1 RRKDSGRAA
10 TSFPYEPPETTH
22 RTRKWPEGAPEV
34 IVMNAISPTSILEH
48 KENPSKDISSA
59 ASRIGQSAGDGA
71 PAEAVLLD
79 AYSRA
84 VVDAAET
91 VGPAVLHLQVEA
103 ANGRGGAGSGVVFT
117 PDGYVLTNSHV
128 AGSAKHLLA
137 TFPDGR
143 TMGASLVGDDPDT
156 DLAVLR
162 LDGEAP
168 AYAKLG
174 DARRLRVGQL
184 AIAIGNPFGFQA
196 TVTAGVVSALGRS
209 LRTRSGRLIDSVIQ
223 TDAALNP
230 GNSGG
235 PLVTPAGEVI
245 GINTAIIAAAQ
256 GICFSISANTVE
268 FVAARLI
275 RDGRVR
281 RCYIGIAGQN
291 VPLPRRVVR
300 FHELARESGVRVQST
315 SPDGAARAAG
325 LSSGDIIVAIDSIPV
340 GDVDELHRLMTE
352 ERVGKPVPVTVL
364 RLLQKLDLAVTP
376 RESPP
381 RPAA

>member
-48 KENPSKDISSA
+48 KENPSKDISST
-59 ASRIGQSAGDGA
+59 ASGFTPSAGGGA
-71 PAEAVLLD
+71 AAEATLLD

-84 VVDAAET
+84 VAVPVER
-91 VGPAVLHLQVEA
+91 VGPAVLLLQAEP

-143 TMGASLVGDDPDT
+143 SMGASLVGDDPDT

-168 AYAKLG
+168 AYARLG

-184 AIAIGNPFGFQA
+184 VIAIGNPFGFQA

-209 LRTRSGRLIDSVIQ
+209 LRARSGRLIDSVIQ

-235 PLVTPAGEVI
+235 PLVTSAGEVV

-281 RCYIGIAGQN
+281 RSYIGLSGQSIA
-291 VPLPRRVVR
+291 LPRRV
-300 FHELARESGVRVQST
+300 
-315 SPDGAARAAG
+315 
-325 LSSGDIIVAIDSIPV
+325 
-340 GDVDELHRLMTE
+340 
-352 ERVGKPVPVTVL
+352 
-364 RLLQKLDLAVTP
+364 
-376 RESPP
+376 
-381 RPAA
+381 

>member
-1 RRKDSGRAA
+1 M
-10 TSFPYEPPETTH
+10 TLITH
-22 RTRKWPEGAPEV
+22 IDTVDDAPR
-34 IVMNAISPTSILEH
+34 
-48 KENPSKDISSA
+48 SSA
-59 ASRIGQSAGDGA
+59 APPPPSEPEI
-71 PAEAVLLD
+71 LD

-84 VVDAAET
+84 VVGAVET
-91 VGPAVLHLQVEA
+91 VGPAVVHLQVESDKGQA
-103 ANGRGGAGSGVVFT
+103 GSGSGVVFT
-117 PDGYVLTNSHV
+117 PDGYLLTNSHV
-128 AGSAKHLLA
+128 VNAAAAGKRISA

-143 TMGASLVGDDPDT
+143 SSAASVVGDDPDT

-162 LDGEAP
+162 LHGEAP
-168 AYAKLG
+168 AAARLG
-174 DARRLRVGQL
+174 DSRRLRVGQL
-184 AIAIGNPFGFQA
+184 VVAIGNPFGFQC

-209 LRTRSGRLIDSVIQ
+209 LRARSGRLIDSVIQ

-235 PLVTPAGEVI
+235 PLVTSDGTIV
-245 GINTAIIAAAQ
+245 GINTAIIAMAQ

-315 SPDGAARAAG
+315 APDGAAREAG
-325 LSSGDIIVAIDSIPV
+325 ILSGDIIVAVDGLPV
-340 GDVDELHRLMTE
+340 GDVDDMHRLMTE
-352 ERVGKPVPVTVL
+352 ERVGIAVPVTLL
-364 RLLQKLDLAVTP
+364 RGAQKRILPIVP
-376 RESPP
+376 REIGPTG
-381 RPAA
+381 

>member
-1 RRKDSGRAA
+1 LA
-10 TSFPYEPPETTH
+10 
-22 RTRKWPEGAPEV
+22 
-34 IVMNAISPTSILEH
+34 
-48 KENPSKDISSA
+48 
-59 ASRIGQSAGDGA
+59 
-71 PAEAVLLD
+71 LLD

-84 VVDAAET
+84 VIGAVDR
-91 VGPAVLHLQVEA
+91 VGPAVLHLQISGVKD
-103 ANGRGGAGSGVVFT
+103 GSGGAGSGVVFT
-117 PDGYVLTNSHV
+117 PDAYVLTNSHV
-128 AGSAKHLLA
+128 VSGARKIQA

-143 TMGASLVGDDPDT
+143 SLTANPVGDDPDT

-168 AYAKLG
+168 AFARLG
-174 DARRLRVGQL
+174 DSRRLRVGQL
-184 AIAIGNPFGFQA
+184 VVAIGNPFGFQC

-235 PLVTPAGEVI
+235 PLVTAAGEVV
-245 GINTAIIAAAQ
+245 GINTAIIGMAQ
-256 GICFSISANTVE
+256 GICFSISAATVE
-268 FVAARLI
+268 FVASRLI

-281 RCYIGIAGQN
+281 RCYIGVAGQN
-291 VPLPRRVVR
+291 MPLPRRVVR
-300 FHELARESGVRVQST
+300 FHELARETGVRVQST

-325 LSSGDIIVAIDSIPV
+325 MLSGDIIVAVDGIAV

-352 ERVGKPVPVTVL
+352 ERVGKPVPMTVL
-364 RLLQKLDLAVTP
+364 RQTQKLEIAVTP

-381 RPAA
+381 RAVA